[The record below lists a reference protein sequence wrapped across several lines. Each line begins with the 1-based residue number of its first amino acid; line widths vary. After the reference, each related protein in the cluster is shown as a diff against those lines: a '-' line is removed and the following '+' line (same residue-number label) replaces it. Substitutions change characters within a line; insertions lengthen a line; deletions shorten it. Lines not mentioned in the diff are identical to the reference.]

1 MDILNESSTVYK
13 HIPQSTEDSH
23 LSGALTPTH
32 GESYFYV
39 ALQVATWCFHL
50 NNLTRFFNRGINGSC
65 FRINQREE
73 LNKRKSMKSTTL
85 IVNFVTIL
93 IYLCIW
99 ASADNLTDKL
109 AALASILQ
117 ETIGLVNL
125 NFTPTSLSN
134 FTQNTL
140 KHPFTDN
147 SYTRRN
153 ITPLWQFI
161 STNYLPISTFKALF
175 INRLP

>member
-1 MDILNESSTVYK
+1 MAVGAVADFGLDILNESSTVYK
-13 HIPQSTEDSH
+13 HIPQSTEESH
-23 LSGALTPTH
+23 LTGALTPTH

-50 NNLTRFFNRGINGSC
+50 NNLTRFYNRGINGLC

-73 LNKRKSMKSTTL
+73 LNNRKRMKSTL
-85 IVNFVTIL
+85 IVNFITIL

-99 ASADNLTDKL
+99 VSADNLTYKL
-109 AALASILQ
+109 SALASILQ
-117 ETIGLVNL
+117 ESIGLVNL

-140 KHPFTDN
+140 KHLVFGN
-147 SYTRRN
+147 SCTKQN
-153 ITPLWQFI
+153 FTPLWQNI
-161 STNYLPISTFKALF
+161 SI
-175 INRLP
+175 